1 MHYASVCCY
10 IAKSLVFGKVNGF
23 ASMPRLLIRSI
34 TFVHETFHRSA
45 DPREVTLPLRL
56 FMWYEVLGDFQGL
69 LRDVGL
75 VFIYSVT
82 LYIIECRVSSGV
94 PNTKKQMKALSL
106 WPRALSWPGCY
117 FLEVIFACAYVR
129 EFQEQSKKS
138 LL

>member
-1 MHYASVCCY
+1 MHYASVCCC

-23 ASMPRLLIRSI
+23 TSMPGLLIRSF

-45 DPREVTLPLRL
+45 DPREVTFPLRR

-82 LYIIECRVSSGV
+82 LYIIECRVS
-94 PNTKKQMKALSL
+94 
-106 WPRALSWPGCY
+106 
-117 FLEVIFACAYVR
+117 
-129 EFQEQSKKS
+129 
-138 LL
+138 